1 MAVACGVPKST
12 KGFRQAITQITLNN
26 IKIDLRHAFNG
37 SYHFDEEMFIQ
48 GRRIITEGLRA
59 VKANN
64 RQRNYEA
71 ARETTG
77 AICHPLQVC
86 NG

>member
-12 KGFRQAITQITLNN
+12 KGFRQAVTQITLNN

-71 ARETTG
+71 ARETMG